1 MKFKAVSTRPHLPV
15 ALLSLMQIMHVVPN
29 HERVTRLQTCL
40 CSREQHVLCTS
51 GQMKM
56 RLWRTEEERVDV
68 CHCHSFSRLV
78 KAILTQGIKMPPL
91 KCQFLQGGEDKHSD
105 VGWIKVFARDPL
117 SKHRKQAA
125 GLLPCTLLLGSLQAC
140 CGKASDVT
148 LHS

>member
-56 RLWRTEEERVDV
+56 MMAVAYRGRKSGCVSLP
-68 CHCHSFSRLV
+68 FIFQ
-78 KAILTQGIKMPPL
+78 A
-91 KCQFLQGGEDKHSD
+91 GEGYID
-105 VGWIKVFARDPL
+105 ARD
-117 SKHRKQAA
+117 
-125 GLLPCTLLLGSLQAC
+125 
-140 CGKASDVT
+140 
-148 LHS
+148 

>member
-78 KAILTQGIKMPPL
+78 KAILTQGIKMPL
-91 KCQFLQGGEDKHSD
+91 
-105 VGWIKVFARDPL
+105 
-117 SKHRKQAA
+117 
-125 GLLPCTLLLGSLQAC
+125 
-140 CGKASDVT
+140 
-148 LHS
+148 